1 MSAATFQSLMAQLVI
16 DPAFRQRVQAS
27 GLPVDADLD
36 ARERQR
42 LRHIAASPGLDINRT
57 LHKGF
62 RFGKLRALL
71 PLTCALL
78 QGPRLHTAVA
88 RFWALHPPRSFYFL
102 PEAIEFCDFLLTQPT
117 HSKYL
122 HEVVGFE
129 RAHLELQRA
138 RTDELPPQTVHF
150 QHDPSK
156 LLGPL
161 AQGKVPLGVPLRPCT
176 AVGTLDGQG
185 QAQWVLQDGAGDVP
199 TGPLRRHRAGGQS
212 PTSACARSRP

>member
-1 MSAATFQSLMAQLVI
+1 MSVTSFQSLMAQLVI
-16 DPAFRQRVQAS
+16 DPAFRHRVQAH
-27 GLPVDADLD
+27 GLPADADLD
-36 ARERQR
+36 TRERQR
-42 LRHIAASPGLDINRT
+42 LQHIAASPGLDINHT

-78 QGPRLHTAVA
+78 QGARLNAAIA
-88 RFWALHPPRSFYFL
+88 RFWASHPPRSFYFL
-102 PEAIEFCDFLLTQPT
+102 PEAIEFCDFLLAQPT

-138 RTDELPPQTVHF
+138 RTDEPPPQTVHF

-161 AQGKVPLGVPLRPCT
+161 AQGKVPLGVPRQTCT
-176 AVGTLDGQG
+176 AVGTLDDQG
-185 QAQWVLQDGAGDVP
+185 QAQWVLQ
-199 TGPLRRHRAGGQS
+199 S
-212 PTSACARSRP
+212 